1 MQAVGFYNS
10 LPINHPDSFID
21 ITCTKPN
28 PQAHQLLVK
37 IRAIAVNPVDY
48 KVRQNSA
55 INANLTN
62 AKIIGWDACG
72 IVESVGENVS
82 LFKVGDEVFYA
93 GDISKPGCYAQYQL
107 VDERI
112 VGHKPKNL
120 SDTES
125 AAMPLTSLTAWE
137 MLFDRMRL
145 SAELDKWK
153 QLLIIGAAGG
163 VGSIAIQLAKKLIGL
178 EVSAT
183 ASRPETAA
191 WCKEMGADQ
200 VINHHQL
207 LDELAGKQF
216 DYIIDLAN
224 LNTYWEAIVQL
235 IKPQGHICSIT
246 GSETPIALQ
255 KLKTKSATF
264 SWEYMYTRPL
274 FATTDM
280 ARQHEILNQVSQL
293 LNNGTLKSTLQQTLH
308 GLSAQQLKT
317 AHQQLESGISIGK
330 TAILL

>member
-55 INANLTN
+55 INANLTD

-72 IVESVGENVS
+72 IVESVGESVS

-107 VDERI
+107 VNERI

-145 SAELDKWK
+145 SAELDKGK

-207 LDELAGKQF
+207 LEELAGKQF

-293 LNNGTLKSTLQQTLH
+293 LDNGTLKSTLQQTLQ
-308 GLSAQQLKT
+308 GLSAKQLKT
-317 AHQQLESGISIGK
+317 AHQQLESGTTIGK